1 MISPIQVQ
9 HLALHVVGLQEIPTD
24 PLLEPVR
31 DGISSLMTWLDV
43 FSKLTEGVL
52 NPTATHIIKDIEPL
66 PYGQRLMGSPIPEE
80 HHLLLIPFQH

>member
-43 FSKLTEGVL
+43 FSKLAEGVL

-66 PYGQRLMGSPIPEE
+66 PYGQRLMGSPLPEE